1 MALGFLTCVIA
12 ILSGLT
18 IVGTVAYFFAQKYD
32 LSFTCYLF
40 AAIFW
45 GPFIIMD
52 WTRGGVSLAADIVL
66 IVGCVAMAVMSN
78 YKLDEE
84 IRWFANRK
92 AELLNWDKTE
102 GTFVM
107 QFFGDGITKKAEEY
121 IKNDSPIDEH
131 DVIVCGN
138 IIAVCTNSIDRSTGL
153 ASELLNLFNYGNKE
167 GKR

>member
-1 MALGFLTCVIA
+1 MAIGFIISVLVI
-12 ILSGLT
+12 LLGLT
-18 IVGTVAYFFAQKYD
+18 VVGTIAFFGYRRYD
-32 LSFTCYLF
+32 IAFNCYAF

-52 WTRGGVSLAADIVL
+52 WSRGGFWLAADIVL
-66 IVGCVAMAVMSN
+66 IVTCVVMAIMSN
-78 YKLDEE
+78 RGMTYEAML
-84 IRWFANRK
+84 FANRK
-92 AELLNWDKTE
+92 AELLNWDKTD

-107 QFFGDGITKKAEEY
+107 QFFGDGNTKKAEEY

-153 ASELLNLFNYGNKE
+153 ASELLNLFNYGNIE
-167 GKR
+167 GK

>member
-18 IVGTVAYFFAQKYD
+18 IIGTVAYFFAQKYE
-32 LSFTCYLF
+32 LSFTCYMF

-52 WTRGGVSLAADIVL
+52 WTRGGVALATDIVL
-66 IVGCVAMAVMSN
+66 IVGCVAMAVRSN
-78 YKLDEE
+78 YKLGEE
-84 IRWFANRK
+84 IRMFLNRK
-92 AELLNWDKTE
+92 AELLNWSKD

-107 QFFGDGITKKAEEY
+107 KFYEDGLVEKAVEY
-121 IKNDSPIDEH
+121 IKKDSPIDEH
-131 DVIVCGN
+131 EVIVCKD
-138 IIAVCTNSIDRSTGL
+138 IIAVCTDSINRSTGL
-153 ASELLNLFNYGNKE
+153 ASELLNLFNFGNIE